1 MVRVPRRQPADQAGI
16 IVEWQN
22 VKGEWL
28 PRKTTSE
35 RLVRV
40 ASIPDKT
47 WVDVELFVMVPE
59 GVDRPL
65 NMVAKM
71 VVWDARQG
79 VFRFDDFEIS
89 RASLKDVIAAGGSV
103 ASDLTRGKR

>member
-1 MVRVPRRQPADQAGI
+1 MWVPRRQPTDQAGI
-16 IVEWQN
+16 IVEWKN
-22 VKGEWL
+22 AKGEWL

-40 ASIPDKT
+40 ADIPDKK

-89 RASLKDVIAAGGSV
+89 RASLEDVIAAGGSV
-103 ASDLTRGKR
+103 APDLTRSKR